1 MSFLAHREAGLLLLL
16 LLPFGA
22 LSDGAMPIRTFTRS

>member
-1 MSFLAHREAGLLLLL
+1 MSFLAHREAGLLLL